1 MPIRTRRFR
10 GTTSAYAEN
19 THGCICYVQSCGN
32 YLRVRGEYSLQERME
47 DAALELPPR
56 TRRIPDD
63 RRNPFSNMGTTS
75 AYAENTVID
84 LTRLVM
90 ARNYL
95 RVRGE
100 YRSRTAHPVRLPGTT
115 SAYAENT
122 PGMRIW
128 FCAIWNY
135 LRVRGE
141 YVIRSR
147 ISTFRVELPP
157 RTRRIHINEFAP
169 GFMQGTTSAY
179 AENTPNELGIL

>member
-141 YVIRSR
+141 YSR
-147 ISTFRVELPP
+147 NANMVLRNLELPP
-157 RTRRIHINEFAP
+157 RTRRIRYPQSNIHVP
-169 GFMQGTTSAY
+169 SGTTSAY
-179 AENTPNELGIL
+179 AENTHQ